1 MSLTLPTNYANASK
15 SSNIQENWII
25 QLGFN
30 ESFDIALNGS
40 DSSNNLASEAI
51 DGSETEIDVD
61 RGADFTAGDYIKID
75 NEIMLV
81 SSILSNTLTVVREV
95 RGTTAATHDNDSKI
109 FFDNYVGISLGDAIV
124 SDVFYHGAVAN
135 EPRIRTNV
143 DVFKSKASTSQI
155 SISIINFKYQGND
168 FSEELLYGSRS
179 YINRTVRIYSQLNNS
194 SSLSDCLQIFEGR
207 FVDIS
212 HNNERIT
219 LSVVEQ
225 RPWDFIQIPNQRT
238 ISSNNQTGI
247 PTYFPVAYGDFQANI
262 SYQGAEALC
271 HANLSGQDTNLYP
284 IPVHNYDANE
294 FFCLAAESNSG
305 SQNSATSVTAHF
317 YEPNIDSF
325 IPLLNSSGNTYVNNT
340 SSYQGGNTITAPLNM
355 FRAFRFKPTNTV
367 GSNEFTVSEYDAFE
381 TVVGTSRT
389 GLSTST
395 ANHPPEIP
403 TQPFTDSDDEEVYQR
418 TVFGYYNMPI
428 IDGRIIYIQI
438 LIKGY
443 ASIQSTASAT
453 TMSVSVT
460 ETSNNLT
467 LASITSGA
475 SSASTLYHQPF
486 GGTGAAQTGSAA
498 LGTFTSSDLYTSS
511 FNSGDIS
518 IRASY
523 TWTVGNLSDL
533 KTGATAGNCY
543 ISDIHYL
550 VRSKLQFD
558 ATNMSTNIERLNKM
572 KVFYT
577 GANGL
582 NKSYT
587 GGSGTASKGIEA
599 HRDMLFRYAGFD
611 AADSD
616 IYNWSSGL
624 NIASAR
630 TDWNIAYWLL
640 EPKPL
645 KEVLQQAQNEFAF
658 WFKWRADGSASYWY
672 VKNSYASGDLTQTF
686 DLKDIAS
693 ISIRNTSWKDLVT
706 KYDIEYKRHPAK
718 NSRYIKSL
726 SSIDFT
732 NNTRAAY
739 NIQTKENTKSIKL
752 DMNINKAGDSDVGD
766 NDPNDGFSNYYINL
780 SGVVRKIIAFKA
792 VNVAKAYNLETGDII
807 NFSSTSGDMPVK
819 PFGHNWNESGSQ
831 YYMIIEL
838 QRSRGS
844 INIKCLEVG

>member
-15 SSNIQENWII
+15 SSNIQENWIVR
-25 QLGFN
+25 LYYDN
-30 ESFDIALNGS
+30 EGSNDYIGIALG
-40 DSSNNLASEAI
+40 
-51 DGSETEIDVD
+51 ET
-61 RGADFTAGDYIKID
+61 
-75 NEIMLV
+75 
-81 SSILSNTLTVVREV
+81 TVE
-95 RGTTAATHDNDSKI
+95 S
-109 FFDNYVGISLGDAIV
+109 
-124 SDVFYHGAVAN
+124 VFYHGVITN
-135 EPRIRTNV
+135 EPRIRTSV
-143 DVFKSKASTSQI
+143 DVFKSKARTSQI
-155 SISIINFKYQGND
+155 SLNIINFKYKGSS
-168 FSEELLYGSRS
+168 FSEELLYGARS
-179 YINRTVRIYSQLNNS
+179 YINRSVKIYSQLNS
-194 SSLSDCLQIFEGR
+194 ASAIADCLQIFEGR

-219 LSVVEQ
+219 LSIVEQ

-238 ISSNNQTGI
+238 VSDNNQTGI
-247 PTYFPVAYGDFQANI
+247 PTYFPVAYGNFQANV

-284 IPVHNYDANE
+284 IPVHNYDSNE
-294 FFCLAAESNSG
+294 FFCLAAESDSG
-305 SQNSATSVTAHF
+305 SQNSSTSVTAHF

-325 IPLLNSSGNTYVNNT
+325 IPLLNSSGNTYINST
-340 SSYQGGNTITAPLNM
+340 SSYQGGNTIKAPLDM
-355 FRAFRFKPTNTV
+355 FRAFRFKPSDT
-367 GSNEFTVSEYDAFE
+367 GDSNEFTVNEYDAFD
-381 TVVGTSRT
+381 TAVGASST

-403 TQPFTDSDDEEVYQR
+403 TQPFADSDDEEVYQN
-418 TVFGYYNMPI
+418 VAFGYYNMPI

-453 TMSVSVT
+453 TMVVSVT

-467 LASITSGA
+467 LATITSGA

-486 GGTGAAQTGSAA
+486 GSTGAAQTGTAA

-511 FNSGDIS
+511 FTSADIG

-523 TWTVGNLSDL
+523 TWLVGNLSDL
-533 KTGATAGNCY
+533 KTGSTSGNCY
-543 ISDIHYL
+543 ISDIQYL

-558 ATNMSTNIERLNKM
+558 ATNMSANIERLNKM

-577 GANGL
+577 GADGL

-587 GGSGTASKGIEA
+587 GGSGHVGIGIEA

-616 IYNWSSGL
+616 ITNWSSGL

-630 TDWNIAYWLL
+630 SGWNIAYWCL

-645 KEVLQQAQNEFAF
+645 KDILQQAQYEFCF

-672 VKNSYASGDLTQTF
+672 VKDSYSSSDVVQTF
-686 DLKDIAS
+686 DVKDIAN

-726 SSIDFT
+726 TSIDST

-739 NIQTKENTKSIKL
+739 NIQTKENTKNVKL
-752 DMNINKAGDSDVGD
+752 DMNINKAGDSDVGA
-766 NDPNDGFSNYYINL
+766 NDPNDGFSNYYLHL

-792 VNVAKAYNLETGDII
+792 VSAAKAYNLETGDII
-807 NFSSTSGDMPVK
+807 NFSPTSGDMPVK
-819 PFGHNWNESGSQ
+819 PFGHDWNESGSQ